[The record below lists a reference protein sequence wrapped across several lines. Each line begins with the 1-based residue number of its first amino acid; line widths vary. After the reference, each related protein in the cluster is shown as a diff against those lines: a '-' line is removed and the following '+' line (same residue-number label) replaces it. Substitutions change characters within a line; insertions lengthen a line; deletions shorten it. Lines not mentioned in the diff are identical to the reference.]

1 MRILI
6 EEHQYDVAKVKD
18 VLYGIDAMENVEGKV
33 SIHYVGYYYN
43 CLLKDCVF
51 ILPKVLMKD
60 VHNDESDLTNNQKKI
75 EKVFGKYLPESIL
88 DLNKNNPLEPY
99 ERDFIYKFAV
109 WVYRAIVV
117 YKNSKNADSGIVYHV
132 KMAQMGRSTR
142 RLSNTYLDILL
153 QLIQFSRDN
162 QNFIF
167 FIVKNMHSG
176 LNKINWTRTINRT
189 SAIIQN
195 EIPIYLTP
203 VNKKRQI
210 NFDEELL
217 IIYFSI
223 LNYIGEQYGFDVNIN
238 CRYQLI
244 TGMRFDTYLN
254 GYGKTR
260 LRQIKYK
267 YFSDK
272 AIELWNLCMAF
283 FEEAKQVFVNTE
295 KKEYLLV
302 KNFYTVFEAIIDEL
316 IGDNPLPDKMEKEQ
330 EDGKIVDHLFTAKSL
345 IEKQKE
351 PTYYIG
357 DSKYYKI
364 GHELDDKSIYKQYTY
379 ARNVIQWNID
389 ILNSGKE
396 PDSGVKLRDDITE
409 GYNIIPNFFI
419 SAKLDESLNYE
430 NDGIEQTDRK
440 NNKHIKTHFNNR
452 LFDRDTLL
460 LFHYDVNFLFVLS
473 LYARDNALQ
482 KRVWKEDIRS
492 KFRTEVQNWLKMD
505 YQFYAMK
512 ARPGIDAK
520 KYFSS
525 HFRDVLGKTFCPFID
540 EEIFSLALDKKDPDG
555 DNDNLIEELRKYF
568 FVEDCEL
575 GKDSKFVINKIETT
589 DNSIAI
595 LPEKNGVLLVKV
607 DNYSKEFSKFSNTFG
622 YAVGFYPENRDSMD
636 ILKNISSIGFI
647 LFNENN
653 QNYHLFSLKS
663 DCDFR
668 GNAEMLDDIA
678 RNNNIMPYYVTLE
691 IDSSKELDSSQ
702 LFRITLDSATHPMYM
717 DINSITKK

>member
-364 GHELDDKSIYKQYTY
+364 GHEL
-379 ARNVIQWNID
+379 
-389 ILNSGKE
+389 
-396 PDSGVKLRDDITE
+396 
-409 GYNIIPNFFI
+409 
-419 SAKLDESLNYE
+419 
-430 NDGIEQTDRK
+430 
-440 NNKHIKTHFNNR
+440 
-452 LFDRDTLL
+452 
-460 LFHYDVNFLFVLS
+460 
-473 LYARDNALQ
+473 
-482 KRVWKEDIRS
+482 
-492 KFRTEVQNWLKMD
+492 
-505 YQFYAMK
+505 
-512 ARPGIDAK
+512 
-520 KYFSS
+520 
-525 HFRDVLGKTFCPFID
+525 
-540 EEIFSLALDKKDPDG
+540 
-555 DNDNLIEELRKYF
+555 
-568 FVEDCEL
+568 
-575 GKDSKFVINKIETT
+575 
-589 DNSIAI
+589 
-595 LPEKNGVLLVKV
+595 
-607 DNYSKEFSKFSNTFG
+607 
-622 YAVGFYPENRDSMD
+622 
-636 ILKNISSIGFI
+636 
-647 LFNENN
+647 
-653 QNYHLFSLKS
+653 
-663 DCDFR
+663 
-668 GNAEMLDDIA
+668 
-678 RNNNIMPYYVTLE
+678 
-691 IDSSKELDSSQ
+691 
-702 LFRITLDSATHPMYM
+702 
-717 DINSITKK
+717 